1 MMDDWRKRSWLLLFV
16 GVLVLS
22 CATTRKATEPAP
34 EAATVPPSLSFD
46 ESFDPL
52 TLDDEDIRIEEEEL
66 PQAGEVPAT
75 PATGARLEVPVEA
88 NRLINGFRVQLLATK
103 DIETATLA
111 KKEAEFTFAKDSLGI
126 YIEFDS
132 PYYKLRIGDCKT
144 REEAERLRDIAR
156 TKGYPQAWIVRT
168 KVWSNPNLPKTPTEN
183 P

>member
-1 MMDDWRKRSWLLLFV
+1 MMIDWKKGSLLLLFA
-16 GVLVLS
+16 GILMLS

-34 EAATVPPSLSFD
+34 EAAKAPPSPLFD

-52 TLDDEDIRIEEEEL
+52 TLNDEDIRFEEEKVPET
-66 PQAGEVPAT
+66 GEPATT
-75 PATGARLEVPVEA
+75 PATGKGPATRVEA

-111 KKEAEFTFAKDSLGI
+111 KKEAEFTFAEDSVGI

-168 KVWSNPNLPKTPTEN
+168 KVWSNPNLPKTATEN